1 MTRGERW
8 YRRLLCLY
16 PRAFRDE
23 FGGEMT
29 RLYRDR
35 GRDESTWSL
44 WGSLVLDLARTAPSE
59 HLGILRQD
67 VRYAWRGLRRTPV
80 MTAAAVLTL
89 ALGVGA
95 TTAVFSVVHAI
106 LLRPLPYPEANRLV
120 ELFEENLEGESALFR
135 ASALNYLSWAERSR
149 SFEAIAAFGGSA
161 FTMTGDGDPESLSA
175 SVVTTSLF
183 RVLALSPIVG
193 RTLQPEDEQPGGP
206 RVVVLGES
214 WWRGRFGGDRGMV
227 GRSIT
232 LDGQRY
238 EVVGVMP
245 RAFREVG
252 RAQVGGTRDPQIFL
266 PRVIDRARENRGNH
280 TLRAV
285 GRLRRGVA
293 LEQARQEMRA
303 VAAALQQEFPAT
315 NANWS
320 VRIDRLSDTM
330 LDPQLRRSIVL
341 VFGAVAIVFLIACAN
356 VANLLLARAMRRQT
370 ELAVRTAL
378 GAGRARLVRQLIT
391 ESACLAIVS
400 GAAGASV
407 AVAAHP
413 LLRAMLPPTL
423 PRLDEMRVDTNILAF
438 GLLLSI
444 FGALAFGVFPALR
457 ASRIEP
463 SRSLTAGGRGTM
475 DSSRVRLR
483 QALIVA
489 QITLATTLLVAA
501 ALLLQGFIRLQRVTL
516 GFEPEGVLTAGVT
529 LPRSGYP
536 DAPRE
541 GDFYERLLTALE
553 SSGQLEAVAVG
564 TSAPFTSGVRAGFK
578 PSSRGRF
585 APDGSA
591 DSGAAEHIVSG
602 SYFRV
607 LAIPV
612 LAGRV
617 FDRRDDTASAPV
629 AVVSQRLAR
638 ALWPGSSPLGQPL
651 ERSGRTYEVVGIVG
665 DVRGAETRSR
675 GGGADL
681 EPRAAVYFSAG
692 QMPQRSMTLI
702 VRANGEPADVIRAAI
717 RGLDSSLPLPQVRPL
732 RDWVAESMAP
742 PRQTTALAIVF
753 AVSALLLASVGIYGV
768 LAYTVASRTR
778 EIGVRMAIGATRTR
792 VIALVL
798 RDGMTWAG
806 AGILLGLLGA
816 FAAARVIAT
825 LLFEVPPRDPLT
837 FAVVGG
843 AVALVSML
851 ACSIPAAR
859 AVRIDPTIAMRTE

>member
-1 MTRGERW
+1 MMRGERW
-8 YRRLLCLY
+8 YRRLLRLY
-16 PRAFRDE
+16 PREFRDE

-35 GRDESTWSL
+35 GREESAWGL
-44 WGSLVLDLARTAPSE
+44 WCGLILDLVRTAPSE
-59 HLGILRQD
+59 HLSILKQD
-67 VRYAWRGLRRTPV
+67 LRHAWRGLRRTRV
-80 MTAAAVLTL
+80 ITAAAILTL

-106 LLRPLPYPEANRLV
+106 LLRPLPYPEPDRLV
-120 ELFEENLEGESALFR
+120 ELFEENLEDGALLR

-149 SFEAIAAFGGSA
+149 SLAAIAAFGGSA
-161 FTMTGDGDPESLSA
+161 FTMTGDGDAESLRA

-183 RVLALSPIVG
+183 RVLALSPILG
-193 RTLQPEDEQPGGP
+193 RALQPEDEQPGSP
-206 RVVVLGES
+206 RVVALGES
-214 WWRGRFGGDRGMV
+214 LWRSRFGGDQKIV
-227 GRSIT
+227 GRFIT

-252 RAQVGGTRDPQIFL
+252 RAQIGATTDPQIFL
-266 PRVIDRARENRGNH
+266 PRVIERARENRGNH

-285 GRLRRGVA
+285 GRLRPGVT

-303 VAAALQQEFPAT
+303 VAAALQQEFPST

-330 LDPQLRRSIVL
+330 LDPQVRRSIVL
-341 VFGAVAIVFLIACAN
+341 VFGAVAMVFLIACAN
-356 VANLLLARAMRRQT
+356 VANLLLARAMQRRA

-378 GAGRARLVRQLIT
+378 GAGRTRLVRQLMT
-391 ESACLAIVS
+391 ESGCLAIIS
-400 GAAGASV
+400 GAAGAFV

-423 PRLDEMRVDTNILAF
+423 PRLDEMRVDTNLLAF

-444 FGALAFGVFPALR
+444 VGGLVFGVVPALR

-489 QITLATTLLVAA
+489 QITLATTLLMSA
-501 ALLLQGFIRLQRVTL
+501 ALLLQGFIRLQRVPL
-516 GFEPEGVLTAGVT
+516 GFEPEGVLTAGVS

-536 DAPRE
+536 DAVRQA
-541 GDFYERLLTALE
+541 DFYERLLTALE
-553 SSGQLEAVAVG
+553 RSGHLQAVAIG
-564 TSAPFTSGVRAGFK
+564 TSAPFTSGVRAGFR

-585 APDGSA
+585 APDGSV
-591 DSGAAEHIVSG
+591 AAEHIVSG
-602 SYFRV
+602 SYFRA
-607 LAIPV
+607 LAIPL

-617 FDRRDDTASAPV
+617 FDERDDTGSTPV
-629 AVVSQRLAR
+629 AVVTQRLAR
-638 ALWPGSSPLGQPL
+638 ALWPGSNPLGQPL
-651 ERSGRTYEVVGIVG
+651 ERSGRIYEVVGVVG
-665 DVRGAETRSR
+665 DVRGAETRAR

-692 QMPQRSMTLI
+692 QMPQRSMMLI
-702 VRANGEPADVIRAAI
+702 VRSSGEPTDVIRAAI
-717 RGLDSSLPLPQVRPL
+717 RRLDSTLPLPQVRPL
-732 RDWVAESMAP
+732 RDWLAESLAP
-742 PRQTTALAIVF
+742 TRQTTTLAIVF

-778 EIGVRMAIGATRTR
+778 EIGVRVAIGASRTK
-792 VIALVL
+792 VVALVM

-806 AGILLGLLGA
+806 LGILLGLLGA
-816 FAAARVIAT
+816 FAVAKVIAT
-825 LLFEVPPRDPLT
+825 LLFDVPARDPIT
-837 FAVVGG
+837 FVIVGG
-843 AVALVSML
+843 AVALVAML

-859 AVRIDPTIAMRTE
+859 AVRIDPTIAMRAE